1 MHSAPGRRKY
11 AVSLPFKQE
20 TAVFIP
26 RVQLVR
32 QTAPQP
38 AVADVAKTTREL
50 WLGSKT
56 AARIRP
62 GMKVAVACGSRGINN
77 YLAIAKA
84 TVDAL
89 KELGAEPFVVA
100 AMGSHGGATPEGQRE
115 LLASYRID
123 EQHLGVPVVT
133 DMDAENIGSN
143 SWGQAV
149 WWDKNALKADAVV
162 TVSRVKPH
170 TDFRGTFESG
180 ILKMLVIGLG
190 KRHGADQVHSFGTR
204 GLRDMIPES
213 GRVIMQKTPFVGGL
227 AIIENAKEETA
238 RLEIVDRDDLWTR
251 EPELLT
257 EARGLMGRLPFAGAD
272 VLIIGECGKNYSGA
286 GMDPN
291 VIGRM
296 LIEATPEAETNNP
309 RIVRMGV
316 LDVSVESHGNATGIG
331 LADLTTNRALASID
345 PGPFRMNNLTARS
358 LWRSKL
364 PIGFETDREVIG
376 NCVET
381 CWQPEL
387 EKVKL
392 CVIPN
397 TLEVVEMWL
406 SESLVA
412 DVKEQPHLEFV
423 GDLVELPFDAAG
435 NLMQEKLFPHSVRG
449 RRVKGH

>member
-1 MHSAPGRRKY
+1 MD
-11 AVSLPFKQE
+11 L
-20 TAVFIP
+20 P

-38 AVADVAKTTREL
+38 TVTDVAKTTREL

-56 AARIRP
+56 AKRIKP
-62 GMKVAVACGSRGINN
+62 GMRVAVACGSRGINN
-77 YLAIAKA
+77 YLALAKA

-89 KELGAEPFVVA
+89 KELGAQPFVVA
-100 AMGSHGGATPEGQRE
+100 AMGSHGGATAAGQRE
-115 LLASYRID
+115 LLASYFID
-123 EQHLGVPVVT
+123 EAHLGVPVVT
-133 DMDAENIGSN
+133 DMDAENIGTN
-143 SWGQAV
+143 SWGQPV
-149 WWDKNALKADAVV
+149 WWDRNALRADAVV

-170 TDFRGTFESG
+170 TDFRGAFESG

-213 GRVIMQKTPFVGGL
+213 GRVILEQTPFVGGL

-238 RLEIVDRDDLWTR
+238 RLEVVDRDDLMAR
-251 EPELLT
+251 EPELLV
-257 EARGLMGRLPFAGAD
+257 EARGLMGRLPFKGAD
-272 VLIIGECGKNYSGA
+272 VLVIGECGKNYSGA

-291 VIGRM
+291 VVGRM
-296 LIEATPEAETNNP
+296 LIEATPEAETNDP
-309 RIVRMGV
+309 RIVRIGV

-331 LADLTTNRALASID
+331 IADLTTNRALAGID

-364 PIGFETDREVIG
+364 PIGFETDREVIA

-381 CWQPEL
+381 CWQPEF

-397 TLEVVEMWL
+397 TLEVVEMWV
-406 SESLVA
+406 SEPLLA
-412 DVKEQPHLEFV
+412 DITGHPHLELV
-423 GDLVELPFDAAG
+423 GGPVDLPFDANG
-435 NLMQEKLFPHSVRG
+435 NLLQEKLFPYSVRG
-449 RRVKGH
+449 RRGKGH